1 MAVTLALETH
11 RASAACGYIAV
22 AAASIIGLW
31 AVSMGGGLFGPD
43 ARYMVAAGRWILENG
58 QLPTWDPLTIHTQ
71 LPYICQQWPVC
82 ILFALVHDLMGETA
96 VRALFAFIDIS
107 GTLVLYLMARRVGLR
122 GALATSLSCAVVLWM
137 AVMEAST
144 PRALDIMCISLCWG
158 AAARYVETRDPRILA
173 TFPLM
178 GFLIANIHGALWP
191 CSLML
196 PLSMLIDARL
206 DMRSRGYVVIATV
219 ITVCACMLNP
229 YGASMLALP
238 FLTVGSENPMLAGV
252 WELRPMI
259 PDYPGEAVFT
269 FGSCVAVLALTVRR
283 GGIAR
288 LFSYGCAMTVG
299 LTALSLMTRRNF
311 LLYLAVII
319 LVSGEIVAMGK
330 TRAGDPFK
338 DARAACASVLM
349 AGSVFLYTVFLLGTA
364 LGSDSPRYLSQSAAF
379 DTIHRAGVDTGSP
392 ILTDLDTG
400 CEAELMGYR
409 PTLDTRAEVLC
420 GVYGGADVLTP
431 AAAALSGENTVTY
444 CDGFGI
450 TAAVLPTGS
459 YDAAV
464 SQLREAGWVVV
475 HDDGTTIVLVSPK
488 HREKHDGC

>member
-1 MAVTLALETH
+1 MTVTLAPVTH
-11 RASAACGYIAV
+11 RASAAYAYITV

-31 AVSMGGGLFGPD
+31 AVSLNGGLFGPD

-58 QLPTWDPLTIHTQ
+58 QLPTWDPLTIHIQ

-82 ILFALVHDLMGETA
+82 ILLALVHDLMGETA
-96 VRALFAFIDIS
+96 VRALFALVDVS
-107 GTLVLYLMARRVGLR
+107 GALVLYLVARRVGLR
-122 GALATSLSCAVVLWM
+122 GVLATAPSCVVVFWM

-144 PRALDIMCISLCWG
+144 PRALDVICIALCWG
-158 AAARYVETRDPRILA
+158 AAARYIGTRDPRILTA
-173 TFPLM
+173 FPLM

-196 PLSMLIDARL
+196 PLSMLVDSRL
-206 DMRSRGYVVIATV
+206 DMRSRGHVVIATAL
-219 ITVCACMLNP
+219 TVCACMLNP
-229 YGASMLALP
+229 YGTSMLTLP

-252 WELRPMI
+252 WELRPMV
-259 PDYPGEAVFT
+259 PGYPGEAVFT
-269 FGSCVAVLALTVRR
+269 IGSCAAVLALTVRR

-311 LLYLAVII
+311 LLYLAVFV

-349 AGSVFLYTVFLLGTA
+349 AGSVFLYMVFLLATT
-364 LGSDSPRYLSQSAAF
+364 LGVDSARYISQTAAF
-379 DTIHRAGVDTGSP
+379 DAISHSGIDLRSP

-400 CEAELMGYR
+400 CEAELMGFR
-409 PTLDTRAEVLC
+409 PTLDTRVEVLC

-431 AAAALSGENTVTY
+431 AAAALSGENAVTY

-475 HDDGTTIVLVSPK
+475 HDDGTTIALVSPDAITG
-488 HREKHDGC
+488 E